1 MIRNTAGKWVS
12 KMFRK
17 TLDSR
22 TYNLER
28 IYTLKNFL
36 LYITL
41 HKNISH
47 WSFINGKWFRSLFTT
62 KIFSDELKR
71 KPAHSSSSARHILS
85 SIMKVYRPP
94 FQYKLIHD
102 RAPLYHSNVSF
113 KRPAS
118 DRTDYI
124 ATNAYWWNFLARNW
138 HAWLLARIS
147 TLRSVENLKQSS
159 KSIVSSID
167 TEIRFLV
174 AEK

>member
-1 MIRNTAGKWVS
+1 M
-12 KMFRK
+12 
-17 TLDSR
+17 
-22 TYNLER
+22 
-28 IYTLKNFL
+28 LKNCL

-41 HKNISH
+41 HKNINY
-47 WSFINGKWFRSLFTT
+47 WSLISGKWIRSLFTT
-62 KIFSDELKR
+62 KTFSDELKR
-71 KPAHSSSSARHILS
+71 KSVRSSSSARRILS

-94 FQYKLIHD
+94 FEYKLIHD

-113 KRPAS
+113 KRSAS
-118 DRTDYI
+118 ERMDYI

-147 TLRSVENLKQSS
+147 TLKSVVNLKQSN

-167 TEIRFLV
+167 TEIRFLI